1 MLTLARYVYY
11 EGVVHVLEGYFGL
24 HGKSSKP
31 PEVSKSVASNA
42 LEETLLTGVNG
53 DYCCVRT
60 VFHLLHGYMLSSCG
74 VVYSLPKSEIL
85 NAKGYC
91 FCGGPYY
98 VR

>member
-1 MLTLARYVYY
+1 MFWRDTLIYTARVAN
-11 EGVVHVLEGYFGL
+11 LL
-24 HGKSSKP
+24 RSLR
-31 PEVSKSVASNA
+31 VASNA
-42 LEETLLTGVNG
+42 LEETLLTGVNE